1 MVGRIMDSI
10 AEAPQSRRAKP
21 SVSPAGDMGASS
33 GLSFVDTMI
42 GLVQPPSPQEPAK
55 AAPESSE
62 VGISL
67 KLAPEPLLKDGTS
80 LTDTS
85 SITSLAVPAL
95 PLASTPINLIPKT
108 PADAAIQE
116 GTGATGLANAA
127 QNVAITL
134 GLTGDTLVKELVLAP
149 GDISGAEPVAANPDI
164 KSGEALPVT
173 TQTAEVLATTS
184 NDTSTPAQALALKT
198 QAAAS
203 QSLMAGL
210 SALGQT
216 QQPAPKDSQVA
227 QLAPGDISGAEP
239 VAANPDIKS
248 GEALPVTTQT
258 ADVLATTSNDT
269 STPAQAL
276 ALKTQAAA
284 SQSLMAGLSA
294 SGQTQQPAPKD
305 SQVAQL
311 AASAPVPA
319 PAPAPAQVIQPNPQ
333 PTDAATAQAVPTLDA
348 VLANQPQGPGAARA
362 LEAQASQAN
371 GLKSNSPAGWLAN
384 GAGMSA
390 TNDAGFQS
398 TPSALTVATAAPQAN
413 AAAATGLVPNLAK
426 TGTKTEEAKIAAT
439 DASGMMGGSNG
450 AADAAT
456 SVTVDGTVTP
466 AQDTTP
472 KPSLVQ
478 PHTIPMLAAAMM
490 RRISN
495 GMKEFTLRLDPP
507 ELGRV
512 DVRLTV
518 GPDKK
523 VRAVVSTDRPEALK
537 DLALSARDLTR
548 ALQEAGL
555 DLEEN
560 GLSFSM
566 NDQGSSQQNRDTHQQ
581 QSARMMGGAEV
592 YETSEAAKS
601 EASAPLSTPLS
612 GPVERWQRARIALT
626 A

>member
-1 MVGRIMDSI
+1 
-10 AEAPQSRRAKP
+10 
-21 SVSPAGDMGASS
+21 
-33 GLSFVDTMI
+33 
-42 GLVQPPSPQEPAK
+42 
-55 AAPESSE
+55 
-62 VGISL
+62 
-67 KLAPEPLLKDGTS
+67 
-80 LTDTS
+80 
-85 SITSLAVPAL
+85 
-95 PLASTPINLIPKT
+95 
-108 PADAAIQE
+108 
-116 GTGATGLANAA
+116 
-127 QNVAITL
+127 
-134 GLTGDTLVKELVLAP
+134 
-149 GDISGAEPVAANPDI
+149 
-164 KSGEALPVT
+164 
-173 TQTAEVLATTS
+173 
-184 NDTSTPAQALALKT
+184 
-198 QAAAS
+198 
-203 QSLMAGL
+203 
-210 SALGQT
+210 
-216 QQPAPKDSQVA
+216 
-227 QLAPGDISGAEP
+227 
-239 VAANPDIKS
+239 
-248 GEALPVTTQT
+248 
-258 ADVLATTSNDT
+258 
-269 STPAQAL
+269 
-276 ALKTQAAA
+276 
-284 SQSLMAGLSA
+284 
-294 SGQTQQPAPKD
+294 
-305 SQVAQL
+305 
-311 AASAPVPA
+311 
-319 PAPAPAQVIQPNPQ
+319 
-333 PTDAATAQAVPTLDA
+333 LDA

-398 TPSALTVATAAPQAN
+398 TPSALTVATATPQAN

>member
-173 TQTAEVLATTS
+173 TQTADVLATTS

-210 SALGQT
+210 SAL
-216 QQPAPKDSQVA
+216 
-227 QLAPGDISGAEP
+227 
-239 VAANPDIKS
+239 
-248 GEALPVTTQT
+248 
-258 ADVLATTSNDT
+258 
-269 STPAQAL
+269 
-276 ALKTQAAA
+276 
-284 SQSLMAGLSA
+284 
-294 SGQTQQPAPKD
+294 GQTQQPAPKD

>member
-134 GLTGDTLVKELVLAP
+134 GLTGDTLVKELV
-149 GDISGAEPVAANPDI
+149 
-164 KSGEALPVT
+164 
-173 TQTAEVLATTS
+173 
-184 NDTSTPAQALALKT
+184 
-198 QAAAS
+198 
-203 QSLMAGL
+203 
-210 SALGQT
+210 
-216 QQPAPKDSQVA
+216 
-227 QLAPGDISGAEP
+227 LAPGDISGAEP

-398 TPSALTVATAAPQAN
+398 TPSALTVATATPQAN

>member
-1 MVGRIMDSI
+1 MRRVGKRGLRRMEMVGRIMDSI

-134 GLTGDTLVKELVLAP
+134 GLTGDTLVKELV
-149 GDISGAEPVAANPDI
+149 
-164 KSGEALPVT
+164 
-173 TQTAEVLATTS
+173 
-184 NDTSTPAQALALKT
+184 
-198 QAAAS
+198 
-203 QSLMAGL
+203 
-210 SALGQT
+210 
-216 QQPAPKDSQVA
+216 
-227 QLAPGDISGAEP
+227 LAPGDISGAEP

-398 TPSALTVATAAPQAN
+398 TPSALTVATATPQAN

>member
-1 MVGRIMDSI
+1 MRRVGKRGLRRMEMVGRIMDSI

-134 GLTGDTLVKELVLAP
+134 GLTGDTFVKELV
-149 GDISGAEPVAANPDI
+149 
-164 KSGEALPVT
+164 
-173 TQTAEVLATTS
+173 
-184 NDTSTPAQALALKT
+184 
-198 QAAAS
+198 
-203 QSLMAGL
+203 
-210 SALGQT
+210 
-216 QQPAPKDSQVA
+216 
-227 QLAPGDISGAEP
+227 LAPGDISGAEP

>member
-1 MVGRIMDSI
+1 VRRVGKRGLRRMEMVGRIMDSI

-210 SALGQT
+210 SAL
-216 QQPAPKDSQVA
+216 
-227 QLAPGDISGAEP
+227 
-239 VAANPDIKS
+239 
-248 GEALPVTTQT
+248 
-258 ADVLATTSNDT
+258 
-269 STPAQAL
+269 
-276 ALKTQAAA
+276 
-284 SQSLMAGLSA
+284 
-294 SGQTQQPAPKD
+294 GQTQQPAPKD

>member
-1 MVGRIMDSI
+1 MRRVGKRGLRRMEMVGRIMDSI

-33 GLSFVDTMI
+33 GVSFVDTMI

-173 TQTAEVLATTS
+173 TQTADVLATTS

-210 SALGQT
+210 SAL
-216 QQPAPKDSQVA
+216 
-227 QLAPGDISGAEP
+227 
-239 VAANPDIKS
+239 
-248 GEALPVTTQT
+248 
-258 ADVLATTSNDT
+258 
-269 STPAQAL
+269 
-276 ALKTQAAA
+276 
-284 SQSLMAGLSA
+284 
-294 SGQTQQPAPKD
+294 GQTQQPAPKD

-398 TPSALTVATAAPQAN
+398 TPSALTVATATPQAN

>member
-1 MVGRIMDSI
+1 MRRVGKRGLRRMEMVGRIMDSI

-134 GLTGDTLVKELVLAP
+134 GLTGDTFVKELV
-149 GDISGAEPVAANPDI
+149 
-164 KSGEALPVT
+164 
-173 TQTAEVLATTS
+173 
-184 NDTSTPAQALALKT
+184 
-198 QAAAS
+198 
-203 QSLMAGL
+203 
-210 SALGQT
+210 
-216 QQPAPKDSQVA
+216 
-227 QLAPGDISGAEP
+227 LAPGDISGAEP

-398 TPSALTVATAAPQAN
+398 TPSALTVATATPQAN

>member
-210 SALGQT
+210 SAL
-216 QQPAPKDSQVA
+216 
-227 QLAPGDISGAEP
+227 
-239 VAANPDIKS
+239 
-248 GEALPVTTQT
+248 
-258 ADVLATTSNDT
+258 
-269 STPAQAL
+269 
-276 ALKTQAAA
+276 
-284 SQSLMAGLSA
+284 
-294 SGQTQQPAPKD
+294 GQTQQPAPKD

>member
-134 GLTGDTLVKELVLAP
+134 GLTGDTFVKELV
-149 GDISGAEPVAANPDI
+149 
-164 KSGEALPVT
+164 
-173 TQTAEVLATTS
+173 
-184 NDTSTPAQALALKT
+184 
-198 QAAAS
+198 
-203 QSLMAGL
+203 
-210 SALGQT
+210 
-216 QQPAPKDSQVA
+216 
-227 QLAPGDISGAEP
+227 LAPGDISGAEP

-398 TPSALTVATAAPQAN
+398 TPSALTVATATPQAN

>member
-134 GLTGDTLVKELVLAP
+134 GLTGDTFVKELV
-149 GDISGAEPVAANPDI
+149 
-164 KSGEALPVT
+164 
-173 TQTAEVLATTS
+173 
-184 NDTSTPAQALALKT
+184 
-198 QAAAS
+198 
-203 QSLMAGL
+203 
-210 SALGQT
+210 
-216 QQPAPKDSQVA
+216 
-227 QLAPGDISGAEP
+227 LAPGDISGAEP

-311 AASAPVPA
+311 AATAPVPA

-398 TPSALTVATAAPQAN
+398 TPSALTVATATPQAN

>member
-1 MVGRIMDSI
+1 MDSI

-173 TQTAEVLATTS
+173 TQTADVLATTS

-210 SALGQT
+210 SAL
-216 QQPAPKDSQVA
+216 
-227 QLAPGDISGAEP
+227 
-239 VAANPDIKS
+239 
-248 GEALPVTTQT
+248 
-258 ADVLATTSNDT
+258 
-269 STPAQAL
+269 
-276 ALKTQAAA
+276 
-284 SQSLMAGLSA
+284 
-294 SGQTQQPAPKD
+294 GQTQQPAPKD

>member
-1 MVGRIMDSI
+1 MRRVGKRGLRRMEMVGRIMDSI

-33 GLSFVDTMI
+33 GVSFVDTMI

-184 NDTSTPAQALALKT
+184 NDTSTPAQALAFKT

-210 SALGQT
+210 SAL
-216 QQPAPKDSQVA
+216 
-227 QLAPGDISGAEP
+227 
-239 VAANPDIKS
+239 
-248 GEALPVTTQT
+248 
-258 ADVLATTSNDT
+258 
-269 STPAQAL
+269 
-276 ALKTQAAA
+276 
-284 SQSLMAGLSA
+284 
-294 SGQTQQPAPKD
+294 GQTQQPAPKD

>member
-1 MVGRIMDSI
+1 MRRVGKRGLRRMEMVGRIMDSI

-173 TQTAEVLATTS
+173 TQTADVLATTS

-210 SALGQT
+210 SAL
-216 QQPAPKDSQVA
+216 
-227 QLAPGDISGAEP
+227 
-239 VAANPDIKS
+239 
-248 GEALPVTTQT
+248 
-258 ADVLATTSNDT
+258 
-269 STPAQAL
+269 
-276 ALKTQAAA
+276 
-284 SQSLMAGLSA
+284 
-294 SGQTQQPAPKD
+294 GQTQQPAPKD

>member
-1 MVGRIMDSI
+1 VRRVGKRGLRRMEMVGRIMDSI

-227 QLAPGDISGAEP
+227 QLA
-239 VAANPDIKS
+239 
-248 GEALPVTTQT
+248 
-258 ADVLATTSNDT
+258 
-269 STPAQAL
+269 
-276 ALKTQAAA
+276 
-284 SQSLMAGLSA
+284 
-294 SGQTQQPAPKD
+294 
-305 SQVAQL
+305 
-311 AASAPVPA
+311 ASAPVPA

-478 PHTIPMLAAAMM
+478 PHPSPMLAAAMM

>member
-1 MVGRIMDSI
+1 MRRVGKRGLRRMEMVGRIMDSI

-33 GLSFVDTMI
+33 GVSFVDTMI

-173 TQTAEVLATTS
+173 TQTADVLATTS

-210 SALGQT
+210 SAL
-216 QQPAPKDSQVA
+216 
-227 QLAPGDISGAEP
+227 
-239 VAANPDIKS
+239 
-248 GEALPVTTQT
+248 
-258 ADVLATTSNDT
+258 
-269 STPAQAL
+269 
-276 ALKTQAAA
+276 
-284 SQSLMAGLSA
+284 
-294 SGQTQQPAPKD
+294 GQTQQPAPKD

>member
-1 MVGRIMDSI
+1 VRRVGKRGLRRMEMVGRIMDSI

-134 GLTGDTLVKELVLAP
+134 GLTGDTFVKELV
-149 GDISGAEPVAANPDI
+149 
-164 KSGEALPVT
+164 
-173 TQTAEVLATTS
+173 
-184 NDTSTPAQALALKT
+184 
-198 QAAAS
+198 
-203 QSLMAGL
+203 
-210 SALGQT
+210 
-216 QQPAPKDSQVA
+216 
-227 QLAPGDISGAEP
+227 LAPGDISGAEP

-294 SGQTQQPAPKD
+294 LGQTQQPAPKD

>member
-1 MVGRIMDSI
+1 MRRVGKRGLRRMEMVGRIMDSI

-210 SALGQT
+210 SAL
-216 QQPAPKDSQVA
+216 
-227 QLAPGDISGAEP
+227 
-239 VAANPDIKS
+239 
-248 GEALPVTTQT
+248 
-258 ADVLATTSNDT
+258 
-269 STPAQAL
+269 
-276 ALKTQAAA
+276 
-284 SQSLMAGLSA
+284 
-294 SGQTQQPAPKD
+294 GQTQQPAPKD

>member
-1 MVGRIMDSI
+1 MPLPGCFAPHLPRLTPSKYQQKQYIKANPEWHSPCYPKSSRSQSDVRRVGKRGLRRMEMVGRIMDSI

-134 GLTGDTLVKELVLAP
+134 GLTGDTFVKELV
-149 GDISGAEPVAANPDI
+149 
-164 KSGEALPVT
+164 
-173 TQTAEVLATTS
+173 
-184 NDTSTPAQALALKT
+184 
-198 QAAAS
+198 
-203 QSLMAGL
+203 
-210 SALGQT
+210 
-216 QQPAPKDSQVA
+216 
-227 QLAPGDISGAEP
+227 LAPGDISGAEP

-311 AASAPVPA
+311 AASAFLNSGICRRLGN
-319 PAPAPAQVIQPNPQ
+319 QV
-333 PTDAATAQAVPTLDA
+333 
-348 VLANQPQGPGAARA
+348 
-362 LEAQASQAN
+362 
-371 GLKSNSPAGWLAN
+371 
-384 GAGMSA
+384 
-390 TNDAGFQS
+390 
-398 TPSALTVATAAPQAN
+398 
-413 AAAATGLVPNLAK
+413 
-426 TGTKTEEAKIAAT
+426 
-439 DASGMMGGSNG
+439 
-450 AADAAT
+450 
-456 SVTVDGTVTP
+456 
-466 AQDTTP
+466 
-472 KPSLVQ
+472 
-478 PHTIPMLAAAMM
+478 
-490 RRISN
+490 
-495 GMKEFTLRLDPP
+495 
-507 ELGRV
+507 
-512 DVRLTV
+512 
-518 GPDKK
+518 
-523 VRAVVSTDRPEALK
+523 DR
-537 DLALSARDLTR
+537 
-548 ALQEAGL
+548 
-555 DLEEN
+555 
-560 GLSFSM
+560 
-566 NDQGSSQQNRDTHQQ
+566 
-581 QSARMMGGAEV
+581 
-592 YETSEAAKS
+592 
-601 EASAPLSTPLS
+601 
-612 GPVERWQRARIALT
+612 RARQGKCRHG
-626 A
+626 

>member
-1 MVGRIMDSI
+1 MDSI

-210 SALGQT
+210 SAL
-216 QQPAPKDSQVA
+216 
-227 QLAPGDISGAEP
+227 
-239 VAANPDIKS
+239 
-248 GEALPVTTQT
+248 
-258 ADVLATTSNDT
+258 
-269 STPAQAL
+269 
-276 ALKTQAAA
+276 
-284 SQSLMAGLSA
+284 
-294 SGQTQQPAPKD
+294 GQTQQPAPKD

>member
-1 MVGRIMDSI
+1 VRRVGKRGLRRMEMVGRIMDSI

-134 GLTGDTLVKELVLAP
+134 GLTGDTFVKELV
-149 GDISGAEPVAANPDI
+149 
-164 KSGEALPVT
+164 
-173 TQTAEVLATTS
+173 
-184 NDTSTPAQALALKT
+184 
-198 QAAAS
+198 
-203 QSLMAGL
+203 
-210 SALGQT
+210 
-216 QQPAPKDSQVA
+216 
-227 QLAPGDISGAEP
+227 LAPGDISGAEP

-311 AASAPVPA
+311 AATAPVPA

-398 TPSALTVATAAPQAN
+398 TPSALTVATATPQAN

>member
-1 MVGRIMDSI
+1 MRRVGKRGLRRMEMVGRIMDSI

-33 GLSFVDTMI
+33 GVSFVDTMI

-210 SALGQT
+210 SAL
-216 QQPAPKDSQVA
+216 
-227 QLAPGDISGAEP
+227 
-239 VAANPDIKS
+239 
-248 GEALPVTTQT
+248 
-258 ADVLATTSNDT
+258 
-269 STPAQAL
+269 
-276 ALKTQAAA
+276 
-284 SQSLMAGLSA
+284 
-294 SGQTQQPAPKD
+294 GQTQQPAPKD